1 MLFFLVPRRYRSAA
15 MLALGAVW
23 LVVGLVISSRILLV
37 LGGVLIVAG
46 AYIGIRRFRSARA
59 DDLDR
64 SPGR

>member
-1 MLFFLVPRRYRSAA
+1 